1 MREDEREEKREVNPA
16 MRRDPPRTP
25 APPGEPRPAP
35 GARPPKATQGAE
47 LDPRDE
53 GGIAE

>member
-1 MREDEREEKREVNPA
+1 MREDERDEKRAVNPA
-16 MRRDPPRTP
+16 MRQD
-25 APPGEPRPAP
+25 APGEEPSPGGEARDGRPV
-35 GARPPKATQGAE
+35 KATQGAE

>member
-1 MREDEREEKREVNPA
+1 MREDERDEKRAVSPA
-16 MRRDPPRTP
+16 MRQDSPDREP
-25 APPGEPRPAP
+25 APEDDRPV
-35 GARPPKATQGAE
+35 KATQGAE

>member
-1 MREDEREEKREVNPA
+1 MREDERDEKRAVNPA
-16 MRRDPPRTP
+16 MRQDSPDREPF
-25 APPGEPRPAP
+25 PGGQEHDGRPV
-35 GARPPKATQGAE
+35 KATQGAE

>member
-1 MREDEREEKREVNPA
+1 MKEDERDEKRAVNPA
-16 MRRDPPRTP
+16 MRRDSPD
-25 APPGEPRPAP
+25 GEAVPEAGAGDGRPV
-35 GARPPKATQGAE
+35 KATQGAE

>member
-1 MREDEREEKREVNPA
+1 LKEDERDEKRAVNPA
-16 MRRDPPRTP
+16 MRRD
-25 APPGEPRPAP
+25 EPDRDPETGADDGRPV
-35 GARPPKATQGAE
+35 KATQGAE

>member
-1 MREDEREEKREVNPA
+1 MKEDERDEKRAVNPA
-16 MRRDPPRTP
+16 MRQD
-25 APPGEPRPAP
+25 APDREPSADAGAGDGRPV
-35 GARPPKATQGAE
+35 KATQGAE

>member
-1 MREDEREEKREVNPA
+1 MKEDERDDKRAVNPA
-16 MRRDPPRTP
+16 MRQD
-25 APPGEPRPAP
+25 EP
-35 GARPPKATQGAE
+35 GAEPVPEGGADDGRPVKATQGAE

>member
-1 MREDEREEKREVNPA
+1 MREDERDEKRAVNPA
-16 MRRDPPRTP
+16 MRQDE
-25 APPGEPRPAP
+25 PGTEPSP
-35 GARPPKATQGAE
+35 GAKAGEGRAVKATQGAE

>member
-1 MREDEREEKREVNPA
+1 LKEDERDEKRAVNPA
-16 MRRDPPRTP
+16 MRQDSPD
-25 APPGEPRPAP
+25 AEPFP
-35 GARPPKATQGAE
+35 GAEADGGRPVKATQGAE

>member
-1 MREDEREEKREVNPA
+1 MREDERDEKRAVNPA
-16 MRRDPPRTP
+16 MRQD
-25 APPGEPRPAP
+25 APGEEPSLESGDRGGRPV
-35 GARPPKATQGAE
+35 KATQGAE

>member
-1 MREDEREEKREVNPA
+1 MKEDERDEKRAVSPA
-16 MRRDPPRTP
+16 MRQDSPDRERFP
-25 APPGEPRPAP
+25 AAEAED
-35 GARPPKATQGAE
+35 ARPVKATQGAE